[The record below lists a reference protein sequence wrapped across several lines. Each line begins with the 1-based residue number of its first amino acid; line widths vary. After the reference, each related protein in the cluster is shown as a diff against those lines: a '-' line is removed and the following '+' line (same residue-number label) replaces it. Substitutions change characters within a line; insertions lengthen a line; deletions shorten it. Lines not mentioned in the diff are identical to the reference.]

1 MRFILFKLLSYFDK
15 IKSTSFIKNILDSLV
30 MLISGFILCVILFFI
45 GLVTKTIDFDKLLK
59 VITPHTVE
67 SSFSQSKQI
76 QKTLDAFQITH
87 SVSFIGNFRFHNGV
101 TSFSGFN
108 FIKLSLTE
116 YSSDIDVEVN
126 PTLFQNISIVNLM
139 DLVQYAVD
147 DKCFTGEL
155 EHKHPMYYSFLVV
168 GSSYISACPIK
179 KNGNVVG
186 MVIVGSRNSLLE
198 KDTIEV
204 TNNILLYSSR

>member
-1 MRFILFKLLSYFDK
+1 MKFILFKLLSYFEK
-15 IKSTSFIKNILDSLV
+15 IKSASFIKNILDSLV
-30 MLISGFILCVILFFI
+30 MLIAGCILCIILFFT
-45 GLVTKTIDFDKLLK
+45 GLVTKTIDIDKILK
-59 VITPHTVE
+59 IITPHTVE

-76 QKTLDAFQITH
+76 QKILDAFQITH
-87 SVSFIGNFRFHNGV
+87 NVSFIGNFRFHNGV

-116 YSSDIDVEVN
+116 YSSGIDVIVN

-147 DKCFTGEL
+147 DKCFTGEVFN
-155 EHKHPMYYSFLVV
+155 KHPMYYSLLII
-168 GSSYISACPIK
+168 GSSYISACPIN

-186 MVIVGSRNSLLE
+186 MVIVGSRNPLLE
-198 KDTIEV
+198 KDTVEV